1 MHLGKKRKGSVPVA
15 SSRHKPTP
23 SKILWS
29 HFSLGDCSRRN
40 KKCKEGVG
48 QRVSDHNGF
57 VTGVSTAPPFV
68 NVCSSDPRGRGLKR
82 KIGCLDAAT
91 RMGRKKKIEQD
102 FELGETIGQ
111 GKFGSVVKCRN
122 KTSGEVFACKILTKG
137 EEIVHREVEI
147 MQHLSGHPGVVTLKA
162 VYEDDRSFHLVME
175 LCAGGRLL
183 DQMRDD
189 GLFSEQKAANLMKG
203 LMLVLKYCHEMGVV
217 HRDVKP
223 ENILLS
229 SSGVMK
235 LADFGLAARIANEVL
250 FVFATGQSLYGV
262 VGSPAYVAPEVLL
275 GGYSEKVDIWSA
287 GVLLHALL
295 VGFLPFGGESVN
307 TVFEAVKNV
316 SLDFQGGVWES
327 ISQPCR
333 DLIAHMLTRNVSKRY
348 TAEEVLRH
356 PWILFYTN
364 PTLESLTFSSR
375 VETRSLL
382 TSRQLTEM
390 LEVESER
397 IVKASFNDN
406 STLMFPSED
415 EDCCMVDMLALAIS
429 RVRISEPKRSRICG
443 PTNPVKQEHSSNIK
457 ITSLCTAF

>member
-1 MHLGKKRKGSVPVA
+1 MHLGRKRKGLDPVA

-23 SKILWS
+23 SKVLWS
-29 HFSLGDCSRRN
+29 HFSLGDYSRRT

-48 QRVSDHNGF
+48 QRVSYHNGF
-57 VTGVSTAPPFV
+57 VTGIATAPPFV
-68 NVCSSDPRGRGLKR
+68 NVCSDPRGRGLKR

-122 KTSGEVFACKILTKG
+122 KTSGEEFACKILTKG

-175 LCAGGRLL
+175 LCSGGRLL
-183 DQMRDD
+183 DQMRND

-229 SSGVMK
+229 SSGLMK
-235 LADFGLAARIANEVL
+235 LADFGLAARIAN
-250 FVFATGQSLYGV
+250 GQSLYGV
-262 VGSPAYVAPEVLL
+262 VGSPAYVAPEVLS

-287 GVLLHALL
+287 GVLLHAIL

-316 SLDFQGGVWES
+316 SLDFHGGVWES
-327 ISQPCR
+327 ISQPAR

-375 VETRSLL
+375 VETTRSFL

-397 IVKASFNDN
+397 NVNDSFNDN
-406 STLMFPSED
+406 STLMFPPED
-415 EDCCMVDMLALAIS
+415 EDCYMVDVLALAIS
-429 RVRISEPKRSRICG
+429 RVRISEPKRSRICS